1 MGRRRIRVF
10 PRPPATAESFVH
22 PKFSQ
27 RPCIANCPSEVFSA
41 AVHSPYK
48 PTSMA
53 QAADTYAGA
62 PQTQGRL
69 LSLKSVGFG
78 WATLVGA
85 SIGWSLYNPAHRSL
99 RFSQRVIH
107 ARIHAQIATIG
118 ALGAAAA
125 VETYV
130 NKEKG
135 VSLAERNVT
144 IVTPVRKQ
152 EAPFVANAMQHA
164 DSGGMKV
171 TFK

>member
-1 MGRRRIRVF
+1 MASDLGDGVVSGR
-10 PRPPATAESFVH
+10 
-22 PKFSQ
+22 K
-27 RPCIANCPSEVFSA
+27 
-41 AVHSPYK
+41 
-48 PTSMA
+48 
-53 QAADTYAGA
+53 
-62 PQTQGRL
+62 
-69 LSLKSVGFG
+69 LSLGQIFAG
-78 WATLVGA
+78 WAGVVSA